1 MMIQASALV
10 LGAAALAVWF
20 VAPAARAAARLQL
33 RFAAILFVA
42 PACAAVFAPTAAAA
56 VTLITLPIALAVLA
70 LACAAGFE
78 RIVAPSL
85 AAVALAVVCLG
96 GLGAAV
102 TGLAAFALA
111 PTALGAVAIAALSI
125 RQFDTIRPSSVRGL
139 LSAACFLAATSAF
152 ALEGVG
158 APLLLFLA
166 AGLLGLTLAL
176 SRSDAI
182 VDEKP
187 GRDLRVAL
195 PVRGRRQA

>member
-1 MMIQASALV
+1 MIVQVSAL
-10 LGAAALAVWF
+10 LLAAAALAVWF

-42 PACAAVFAPTAAAA
+42 PAIAAVFVPIAASA
-56 VTLITLPIALAVLA
+56 VTMIALPIALAVLA

-78 RIVAPSL
+78 RAVAPSL
-85 AAVALAVVCLG
+85 AAVALAFVCLG
-96 GLGAAV
+96 GLGAAI

-111 PTALGAVAIAALSI
+111 PAALAAFAIAALSV
-125 RQFDTIRPSSVRGL
+125 RQFDTVRPSSVRGM
-139 LSAACFLAATSAF
+139 LSAACFLAAASAF
-152 ALEGVG
+152 ALEGAG
-158 APLLLFLA
+158 APVLLFSA
-166 AGLLGLTLAL
+166 VGLLGLTLAL
-176 SRSDAI
+176 SRSDAG